1 MDIGESFSNMADTVI
16 QLIPKIAVF
25 LVIIV
30 VGWLIAKM
38 IRKAVDVL
46 LEKVGFDR
54 MVERGM
60 IGDALRRSDYDA
72 SGLLAAIV
80 YYAILLI
87 TLQLAFG
94 VFGPN
99 PISDLLNSIV
109 SWLPQ
114 AFVAIILIVV
124 AAAIANVVRDLVGA
138 ALGGVS
144 YGPLVATIAAVF
156 VLALGVIA
164 ALNQIGV
171 AAGVTQPVLITVLA
185 TVGAIIAIG
194 VGGGLV
200 RPMQQRWER
209 MLSSVERETAKPRND
224 TTTPPA

>member
-1 MDIGESFSNMADTVI
+1 MDIGESFSNMTDGVI
-16 QLIPKIAVF
+16 QLIPKILVF
-25 LVIIV
+25 IVIIV
-30 VGWLIAKM
+30 IGWIIARVL
-38 IRKAVDVL
+38 RKAVDML

-72 SGLLAAIV
+72 SGLVAAIV

-87 TLQLAFG
+87 ALQMAFG

-99 PISDLLNSIV
+99 PISALLSGIIN
-109 SWLPQ
+109 WLPK
-114 AFVAIILIVV
+114 AIVAIILIVV
-124 AAAIANVVRDLVGA
+124 AAAIANVVRDLVGT
-138 ALGGVS
+138 ALGAQS
-144 YGPLVATIAAVF
+144 YGPLVANIAAIF
-156 VLALGVIA
+156 VIALGVIA

-185 TVGAIIAIG
+185 TVGAVIAIG

-209 MLSSVERETAKPRND
+209 MLTAAERESAAPRTD
-224 TTTPPA
+224 TPPPPA